1 MNIAEWT
8 THFNQQIEEVKRLSE
23 KFPNLEIYYSD
34 DGFCYSVNNPTEN
47 ELLQA
52 TGCYLKS
59 ISYEL
64 RLYYTEIGIHVD
76 ILNKYLN
83 DYRSLEDFAN
93 HICPG
98 GKFLEKLKSLMNET
112 PNQFNN
118 INEWLAN
125 K

>member
-1 MNIAEWT
+1 MNVAEWI
-8 THFNQQIEEVKRLSE
+8 THFNLQIEEVKRLSE

-34 DGFCYSVNNPTEN
+34 DGFCYSVSNPTEN

-59 ISYEL
+59 IDYEL
-64 RLYYTEIGIHVD
+64 RLYYTETGIHID

-83 DYRSLEDFAN
+83 DYRSLEDFADK
-93 HICPG
+93 ICPG
-98 GKFLEKLKSLMNET
+98 GKFLEKLKSLT
-112 PNQFNN
+112 SQHQFDE
-118 INEWLAN
+118 INRQLAN